1 MERKRRKRKE
11 RRKNLIDG
19 ILLLLLL
26 FIRIQKIRSI
36 GIGKGSASRKLDH
49 DTRVPPAEWHAPFYA
64 ATSRGTKGHESIEG
78 GSHRFDRILNRI
90 TWTGEASSSAS
101 CSLSVVV
108 YPSSLGFI
116 DFFVSR
122 ETAIFFHPSSLD
134 SKIVDGRI
142 RYRGGTVAK
151 ETRIIHT
158 ADRYMGRESIRIPV
172 ASATRYHAF
181 RYSSHESISIGIPDA
196 CERLHHR
203 WLIIAKRVKEM
214 RYPVPSKRPDLLIS
228 ANCIHR
234 ISLYRCKN
242 KTIPMSLQ
250 TIATRNVYGTA
261 YRNNIICRA
270 KILL

>member
-36 GIGKGSASRKLDH
+36 GIGKGSARKKAASRKLDH

-122 ETAIFFHPSSLD
+122 ETGIFFHPSSLD

-181 RYSSHESISIGIPDA
+181 LDTLRTNRFRLVFQTLASVYTIGD
-196 CERLHHR
+196 
-203 WLIIAKRVKEM
+203 
-214 RYPVPSKRPDLLIS
+214 
-228 ANCIHR
+228 
-234 ISLYRCKN
+234 
-242 KTIPMSLQ
+242 
-250 TIATRNVYGTA
+250 
-261 YRNNIICRA
+261 
-270 KILL
+270 